1 LTLGFG
7 ARYHPGRG
15 SRPSRRREK
24 GLDPGDRRPP
34 LNSNR
39 EFAALAGLLLLTFGL
54 RAIGADQPIV
64 ENYVGRQ
71 IPTAMVARNL
81 DRGSG
86 FLRPQVDTAPFPNL
100 FLVEPPLE
108 PAAVLGLCR
117 MSGFGLERS
126 GRLVSALATALA
138 AWGLYGLARRREG
151 VAVALLAVA
160 AFALFPLTLRYGR
173 AFQPDAMMLGGV
185 LVGLRCWDEYESGN
199 GRGWLVLGW
208 LALATGFALKV
219 VWASA
224 LIPLVAVVLRPR
236 QGWKAALALATV
248 LPALLWYV
256 HAAVLLAEG
265 GGSKASGDNGA
276 IWLSVLVPSALLRMT
291 TWTSA
296 AWVTG
301 VRAFTPVGAAM
312 AVWGLS
318 RLRGGDRL
326 WTVWGTS
333 TLITLGVLA
342 GKLHHEYYWLSL
354 APVVAVEF
362 ARGLMDLSARGTWGA
377 RLAVALGGVAVGLSG
392 FQSSNTWRTPLE
404 WTTLP
409 AAAEAVRAHV
419 PADAWVVAPEALL
432 FASDRRGCRLE
443 FSRGSVLR
451 AAGEWGETLPG
462 DDAFALVE
470 FYRGRGARFFADV
483 GTAQPARLA
492 LHEAIRRRYKILVD
506 RPGVLVAALV
516 EYGEP

>member
-1 LTLGFG
+1 MTLGFG

-185 LVGLRCWDEYESGN
+185 LVGLRCWDEYEVGN